1 MSIDVLTLAVSALV
15 SAVIQG
21 GVGALIWFAVRRNVE
36 LVDRLRDRIETI
48 ESDKIVALS
57 REVKSN
63 SQSEIEGRR
72 RLHEEIVFV
81 RTHFVHSK
89 TCEKMMGGVA
99 RGMEK
104 FAAAAS
110 DLSGIQKATEINT
123 REIGRVAERI
133 AGLSTDLA
141 RMEGRTPR

>member
-48 ESDKIVALS
+48 ESDKIAALS

-63 SQSEIEGRR
+63 SQSEIDGRR
-72 RLHEEIVFV
+72 RLHEEITFV

-89 TCEKMMGGVA
+89 TCEKMMGNVA

-110 DLSGIQKATEINT
+110 DLGGIQKATEINT

-141 RMEGRTPR
+141 RMEGRNPR